1 MIDEITIVEATID
14 DVQDLVQLNIL
25 FNGSSDS
32 ATAMAE
38 RMTEPRRVETIII
51 ARVNGKVAG
60 FAALRIVPCVLYP
73 TPHAELTELYVKEDY
88 RQLGIGKRLVQYLE
102 ELALKKGADDL
113 LVLTGADN
121 LPALS
126 LYHALGFEDYDI
138 SLQKSLHSK

>member
-51 ARVNGKVAG
+51 ARVNGKIAG

-102 ELALKKGADDL
+102 ELALKKCADDL